1 MQKNN
6 VAWKGPCAVIV
17 DADGQ
22 QILVKHGSF
31 HVRKHSYNAHLG
43 TESEASCSSKSSENV
58 INVWIGM
65 MLFYW
70 KPMKVKSCINRKC

>member
-1 MQKNN
+1 MLKLSINKLSFFFTKEEVFLQKNN

-58 INVWIGM
+58 INV
-65 MLFYW
+65 
-70 KPMKVKSCINRKC
+70 